1 MIQLD
6 EQWGTWLRQK
16 IGQGVAPEI
25 LIKAMTGAG
34 FEAQAATY
42 IVLSSVSPGMPLAI
56 SAPTSVHIPPFPMP
70 VAASAYVNDVVP
82 IAAGNT
88 IDVGDRIVEVA
99 MRLEKPCVMMF
110 NNVLSDEECAGVIE
124 RAKPRLKPSAVVDP
138 VTGKSELSQH
148 RISEGMVVS
157 RCEDAFITVLEE
169 RIARLLNWPLENGE
183 GMSVLRYKVGDQ
195 YHPHYD
201 FFPPQNP
208 GSQRKMAVGGQR
220 VSTLIMYLSDVEAGG
235 ETFFPKIGLAV
246 TPKKGS
252 AVYFHYCN
260 AEGQVD
266 PLTYHAGKPVIAGEK
281 WIMTKW
287 MRQRRFGL

>member
-1 MIQLD
+1 MIKLD

-16 IGQGVAPEI
+16 IEQRTAPEM

-34 FEAQAATY
+34 FDAQAATY
-42 IVLSSVSPGMPLAI
+42 IVLSAVSPGAPPAG
-56 SAPTSVHIPPFPMP
+56 SAPKSVRIPPFPTP
-70 VAASAYVNDVVP
+70 ATASTYVNDVVP
-82 IAAGNT
+82 ISTGNT
-88 IDVGDRIVEVA
+88 IDAGDRIVEVT
-99 MRLEKPCVMMF
+99 MRLERPCVMMF
-110 NNVLSDEECAGVIE
+110 DNVLSDEECAGVIE
-124 RAKPRLKPSAVVDP
+124 RAEPRLKPSAVVNP
-138 VTGKSELSQH
+138 ETGKSELSQH
-148 RISEGMVVS
+148 RVSEGMVIS

-183 GMSVLRYKVGDQ
+183 GMSVLRYKIGDQ

-201 FFPPQNP
+201 YFPPQNP

-235 ETFFPKIGLAV
+235 ETFFPRIGLSV

-252 AVYFHYCN
+252 AVYFQYCN
-260 AEGQVD
+260 ADGGVD
-266 PLTYHAGKPVIAGEK
+266 PLSFHGGRPVVAGEK

-287 MRQRRFGL
+287 MRQQRFGL